1 MPTKSKAPAKRAPA
15 PVHNVAAAL
24 AAARADL
31 APRSAH
37 PAPTTAPAPGINAP
51 APATRVTLALTDV
64 ISVYMTACPN
74 KPDTQSYTLYH
85 CYRDGMTVADFV
97 EAAAS
102 YGITAAKARAHL
114 AWDLKRD
121 RIGLN
126 A

>member
-1 MPTKSKAPAKRAPA
+1 MTTLLNQFGRPYLSATASSGAVGVPMGATPAPA
-15 PVHNVAAAL
+15 PVTL
-24 AAARADL
+24 
-31 APRSAH
+31 
-37 PAPTTAPAPGINAP
+37 APAPR
-51 APATRVTLALTDV
+51 RVTLATTDV

-85 CYRDGMTVADFV
+85 CYRDGMTVGDFI
-97 EAAAS
+97 AAAAA